1 MANFI
6 LVSRLIKPKN
16 IEIVIKAFKILK
28 EDNLWVVGDGKDRKY
43 FESIAS
49 NNVKFFGFVSEEKLK
64 ELYKKA
70 YACIMPHIYEPFGL
84 VPYEIAKYGKPSI
97 ISELSGIGYLAKKYK
112 FGLLFNPYDLNDLIE
127 KIEMIKNN
135 KIYKELSKNAK
146 RLIIEINK
154 VNEVNKFIRLLTPS
168 DFKNKKDNQ

>member
-1 MANFI
+1 MNFI
-6 LVSRLIKPKN
+6 LVSRLGIPKN
-16 IEIVIKAFKILK
+16 IEIVIKAFKVLK
-28 EDNLWVVGDGKDRKY
+28 EDYLWIVGDGKDRKY

-49 NNVKFFGFVSEEKLK
+49 NNVKFFGFVGEEELK

-70 YACIMPHIYEPFGL
+70 YACIMPHVYEPFGL

-127 KIEMIKNN
+127 KIKMIKD
-135 KIYKELSKNAK
+135 KRIYKELSRNTKKLMNEINK
-146 RLIIEINK
+146 IIEINK
-154 VNEVNKFIRLLTPS
+154 FIEIIEDELER
-168 DFKNKKDNQ
+168 

>member
-1 MANFI
+1 MNFI
-6 LVSRLIKPKN
+6 LVSRLVIPKN
-16 IEIVIKAFKILK
+16 IEIVIKAFKILR
-28 EDNLWVVGDGKDRKY
+28 EDTLWIVGDGKDRKY

-49 NNVKFFGFVSEEKLK
+49 DNVKFFGFVGEEKLK

-127 KIEMIKNN
+127 KIKIIKNE
-135 KIYKELSKNAK
+135 KVYKELSKNAK
-146 RLIIEINK
+146 KLTKKINKISEINK
-154 VNEVNKFIRLLTPS
+154 FIEVIL
-168 DFKNKKDNQ
+168 